1 MTRRGDS
8 GDSGPAKVAPYAA
21 PPSSGGGGDKWD
33 NMFGGQNRGPQSDP
47 PPPSRY
53 GAGGGES
60 RYGGGG
66 DARGG
71 YGGPS
76 RYGAGSS
83 DRPSGMGRYG
93 SGNRYGALQ
102 TGSSA
107 PAPRKEEFPTMA
119 AATQKKEEPKHV
131 KEARLAMEKVKLEK
145 RRLAEEAHRK
155 EQEAAAAKKKAERE
169 AAEQAE
175 AAAKQ
180 KALEDAEKA
189 RVAGLESAKKLEG
202 LTGQALADA
211 VSKLPDKPNADAF
224 ATARFAKH
232 GSDVSW
238 LKTDAPA
245 LKVVAPSTEEQA
257 SLLLATQRHLASL
270 EFPKDANGKGLIQQA
285 FKFLFLCEVCDVEA
299 YEAWRDADDAVSEAV
314 PGRSRPLTQ
323 TTEFFAYLDTI
334 DDSDE
339 DDEEGDEEEDEEDE
353 MAPAPVPI

>member
-1 MTRRGDS
+1 MCSWQMALVRWQLCAQLHRHPKWRMLKLAQCVALGALQRTESRGAHFRADYPRRDDARWLRRTLCHWDGGERPRLNLTRRGDS

-33 NMFGGQNRGPQSDP
+33 NMFGGGNRGPQSDP

-60 RYGGGG
+60 RYGGGGG

-119 AATQKKEEPKHV
+119 AATTKKEEPKHV

-211 VSKLPDKPNADAF
+211 VAKLPDKPNADAF
-224 ATARFAKH
+224 ATARFAKR
-232 GSDVSW
+232 V
-238 LKTDAPA
+238 AA
-245 LKVVAPSTEEQA
+245 LSIRSIA
-257 SLLLATQRHLASL
+257 
-270 EFPKDANGKGLIQQA
+270 ANFA
-285 FKFLFLCEVCDVEA
+285 
-299 YEAWRDADDAVSEAV
+299 
-314 PGRSRPLTQ
+314 PGRSSRSST
-323 TTEFFAYLDTI
+323 
-334 DDSDE
+334 S
-339 DDEEGDEEEDEEDE
+339 GS
-353 MAPAPVPI
+353 MPAFIQP

>member
-1 MTRRGDS
+1 MSQQRRLQRFEQRRRRAQHQSSDLTQKASLLKAKRTALTTHKMGKNQGARKGTVVHLAHLVANDKAHIPDRPQERAPDDQGFFGGTSAATVLKGRRAIGRPFGLKVMTTGEEAAAAAAALGAAAVAAATEAATAAAAAATAAATPVITAEAVGERPRLNLTRRGDS

-21 PPSSGGGGDKWD
+21 PPRSGGGGDKWD

-131 KEARLAMEKVKLEK
+131 KEASLAMEKVKLEK
-145 RRLAEEAHRK
+145 RRLAEEAHSK

-175 AAAKQ
+175 
-180 KALEDAEKA
+180 
-189 RVAGLESAKKLEG
+189 
-202 LTGQALADA
+202 
-211 VSKLPDKPNADAF
+211 
-224 ATARFAKH
+224 
-232 GSDVSW
+232 
-238 LKTDAPA
+238 
-245 LKVVAPSTEEQA
+245 
-257 SLLLATQRHLASL
+257 QR
-270 EFPKDANGKGLIQQA
+270 
-285 FKFLFLCEVCDVEA
+285 
-299 YEAWRDADDAVSEAV
+299 
-314 PGRSRPLTQ
+314 RSRRRSRTRRRR
-323 TTEFFAYLDTI
+323 AW
-334 DDSDE
+334 
-339 DDEEGDEEEDEEDE
+339 
-353 MAPAPVPI
+353 PVWSPRRSSRG